1 MRPGQCSVFTTI
13 KQLTLHHGG
22 KGSRLGRTGVIM
34 LTRGDIGGLRRA
46 LAVLQRWQMQITAPL
61 HPRPSVRGEEPH
73 PTRGDPVAQNTVDLK
88 E

>member
-1 MRPGQCSVFTTI
+1 
-13 KQLTLHHGG
+13 
-22 KGSRLGRTGVIM
+22 M